1 MIRRRVTFAIALS
14 GCALLATPAAAG
26 FLDQLFGG
34 FIRRME
40 PRTEPRTLPEMSPI
54 PGDRISPRGGGDS
67 EWRPRSERGPRTAF
81 CVRTCDGHY
90 FPVHAH
96 AGFSAAQMC
105 STFCPATETRL
116 YAGGGIDYAVGP
128 DGKRYSDLPHA
139 FAYRKQ
145 LAANCTCNGKDAF
158 GLAHIDIKDDPTLQR
173 GDLIATASGLMAV
186 TGKGAD
192 GPQLTA
198 VQNYR
203 GLSESTRDK
212 LADVKTG
219 YGRRGT
225 PRQTE
230 GRAPADRD

>member
-1 MIRRRVTFAIALS
+1 MNRRRTTFAIWLAGS
-14 GCALLATPAAAG
+14 VVLATPAAAG

-34 FIRRME
+34 FIRRVQ
-40 PRTEPRTLPEMSPI
+40 PRIERALPDMSPI
-54 PGDRISPRGGGDS
+54 PNDRVSPQGGDS
-67 EWRPRSERGPRTAF
+67 EWRPRSEKGPRTAF

-105 STFCPATETRL
+105 NSFCPATETRL

-128 DGKRYSDLPHA
+128 DGKRYADLPKA
-139 FAYRKQ
+139 YAYRKQ
-145 LAANCTCNGKDAF
+145 LVANCTCNGKDAF

-173 GDLIATASGLMAV
+173 GDLVATAKGLMAV
-186 TGKGAD
+186 TGKDAN

-203 GLSESTRDK
+203 GLSESARDR

-219 YGRRGT
+219 YGRHGT

>member
-1 MIRRRVTFAIALS
+1 MIRRRTAFAITLA
-14 GCALLATPAAAG
+14 GCALVATPAAAG

-34 FIRRME
+34 FVRRMQ
-40 PRTEPRTLPEMSPI
+40 PRTEPRALPDMSPI
-54 PGDRISPRGGGDS
+54 PGERVSPQSGE

-105 STFCPATETRL
+105 SAFCPATETRL
-116 YAGGGIDYAVGP
+116 YSGGGIDYAVGP
-128 DGKRYSDLPHA
+128 DGKRYADLPQ
-139 FAYRKQ
+139 AYASRTK

-173 GDLIATASGLMAV
+173 GDLVATANGLMAV
-186 TGKGAD
+186 TGKDAD

-203 GLSESTRDK
+203 GLPQSARDR

-219 YGRRGT
+219 NGRRGET
-225 PRQTE
+225 RQTE